1 VVSSR
6 GVNDQS
12 FDPKLSQSGEYTA
25 SSFVEVLS
33 STAMTSARVFRRAF
47 ETLRKP
53 RGKRTESAASFAAL
67 LTAIAPLNKR
77 PSYQRASGSQPRP

>member
-1 VVSSR
+1 MVSSR

-33 STAMTSARVFRRAF
+33 STAMTSARVFPQG
-47 ETLRKP
+47 LRD
-53 RGKRTESAASFAAL
+53 AAEAARQAYGVCCEL
-67 LTAIAPLNKR
+67 CRSTDGDCSTK
-77 PSYQRASGSQPRP
+77 